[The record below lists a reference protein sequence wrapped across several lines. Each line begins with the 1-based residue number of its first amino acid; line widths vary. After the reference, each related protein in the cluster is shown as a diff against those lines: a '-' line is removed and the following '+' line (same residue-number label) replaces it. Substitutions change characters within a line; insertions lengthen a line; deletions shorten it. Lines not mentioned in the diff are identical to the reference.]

1 MTAIKKEVL
10 SFFKK
15 LEKNNNREW
24 FEINK
29 PEFKRIEAEV
39 KHFGQQLKEAL
50 EATEHIDR
58 VKLFRVYRDVR
69 FSKDKTPY
77 KTHFGIS
84 MHREKPR
91 YRGGYYVHL
100 KPNKN
105 FAAVGF
111 WDPNK
116 EDLLRIRKELELDP
130 SEFRELMHESDFKNT
145 WGDLEGE
152 EVKTAPKGFSKEDPN
167 IDLIRKKMFLF
178 RKKYSD
184 KEVLSPNFLEQLAQ
198 DFRTVRPFLDYM
210 SSVLTTDLNGVSL
223 LDN

>member
-84 MHREKPR
+84 MHREKPCH
-91 YRGGYYVHL
+91 RGGYYVHL

-130 SEFRELMHESDFKNT
+130 SEFRELMQESDFKNT
-145 WGDLEGE
+145 WGNLEGE